1 MVRSRSFIATPPG
14 ATIKE
19 QLNDRGMNQKEFAAR
34 MDMSEKHISKLINGD
49 VQLTPETAIRL
60 EMVLGIPAK
69 FWNNLE
75 AIYREKIIRA
85 KAENSMDSDIE
96 IAREFPYSEMAK
108 LGWVS
113 NARDV
118 KEKVVNLRKYFEVVE
133 LSLLG
138 NEQITRITCRRLA
151 ISEKSD
157 LALVAWAQEAK
168 IKARDIDTAPIN
180 IRGLISVIPEI
191 RKMTVLNSNDIYPML
206 KKYLAECGI
215 ALVLLPH
222 LKGSFLQ
229 GASFMDGNKIVV
241 GMTSRGKDADRFWFS
256 LFHELAHIVLG
267 HVGQSNGTS
276 DDDERAADKWAC
288 DTMICHE
295 DFEDFRKTGNYSK
308 ESVLQFAKSQEI
320 APGLVVGR
328 LQQEGLIK
336 YNTLNNLKEKC
347 ELVA

>member
-75 AIYREKIIRA
+75 AIYGEKIIRA

-138 NEQITRITCRRLA
+138 NEQITRIA
-151 ISEKSD
+151 DDWQFQK
-157 LALVAWAQEAK
+157 K
-168 IKARDIDTAPIN
+168 
-180 IRGLISVIPEI
+180 VIW
-191 RKMTVLNSNDIYPML
+191 L
-206 KKYLAECGI
+206 
-215 ALVLLPH
+215 
-222 LKGSFLQ
+222 
-229 GASFMDGNKIVV
+229 
-241 GMTSRGKDADRFWFS
+241 
-256 LFHELAHIVLG
+256 
-267 HVGQSNGTS
+267 
-276 DDDERAADKWAC
+276 
-288 DTMICHE
+288 
-295 DFEDFRKTGNYSK
+295 
-308 ESVLQFAKSQEI
+308 
-320 APGLVVGR
+320 
-328 LQQEGLIK
+328 
-336 YNTLNNLKEKC
+336 
-347 ELVA
+347 